1 MKHIYI
7 KTDLRQCLRD
17 AHEAQGTF
25 PHSHTCLTPLFIIIF
40 IYKMYIYIY
49 VYKLW
54 CYFCCKKTAKR
65 KHQSHKLKLMAL
77 ILQKNVLYNCWL
89 FWEISCPYKK
99 LSCPYKKS
107 SCPYKK
113 SSCPYLFGSFYV
125 ILCFNFGTKIC
136 IHDSWILF
144 DSFW

>member
-1 MKHIYI
+1 
-7 KTDLRQCLRD
+7 
-17 AHEAQGTF
+17 
-25 PHSHTCLTPLFIIIF
+25 
-40 IYKMYIYIY
+40 MYIYIY

-113 SSCPYLFGSFYV
+113 SSCPYKKNSCPYTPGPLYKGLPCTRAFGR
-125 ILCFNFGTKIC
+125 
-136 IHDSWILF
+136 SWPVQAIGIAIGIAP
-144 DSFW
+144 